1 MIELLIR
8 HFAII
13 LSSLYTYARL
23 LNLKRSPRQ
32 ILISSLFSLCLSVAT
47 CLIKLHFSYIS
58 FLSMIVFTFVFTT
71 WKTKTR
77 IELSVTT
84 TVLSFAICY
93 VIYFFSSVLTSGV
106 FWLFDVELSVSLIY
120 LTACS
125 SLLLLLMIRL
135 PFLSRRLKNGMPF
148 LIKKGGGNAGVII
161 SVILLCC
168 GILLSNNKDMRLIYV
183 VPLFMIIFGAV
194 FMLIWWRSRLTREYI
209 ETLRSNEI
217 KDLREMLLKKED
229 QIDCLEQNNQALAKI
244 IHRDNKLIP
253 AMELAV
259 RDFLKSAEQ
268 MEQTELKRHGQ
279 ELLRQLKELSGER
292 SGIIEEYQFQCKT
305 LPKTKVCSVD
315 TLISYM
321 FNKSK
326 EYRVKFDLAI
336 LGSIKYMVE
345 KVIPESDLNT
355 VLADLCE
362 NAILAAKDSERKSV
376 LLVIGISDGC
386 YSIDVFD
393 SGLPFEIDTLAN
405 LGLKKITTRAESG
418 GSGIGLATTFEIK
431 EAHNASFIIEE
442 YNNDGQLF
450 TKKVSLKFDN
460 LNQYLVITKRDDA
473 VKASSQRAD
482 LTVRKPD

>member
-279 ELLRQLKELSGER
+279 EILRQLKELSGER

-305 LPKTKVCSVD
+305 LPKTKVYSVD

-326 EYRVKFDLAI
+326 GYRVKFDLAI
-336 LGSIKYMVE
+336 LGSIKYMAE

-405 LGLKKITTRAESG
+405 LGLEKITTRAESG

-431 EAHNASFIIEE
+431 EAYNASFIIEE
-442 YNNDGQLF
+442 YNSDGQLF

>member
-229 QIDCLEQNNQALAKI
+229 QIECLEQNNQALAKI

-279 ELLRQLKELSGER
+279 EILRQLKELSGER

-305 LPKTKVCSVD
+305 LPKTKVYSVD

-326 EYRVKFDLAI
+326 GYRVKFDLAI
-336 LGSIKYMVE
+336 LGSIKYMAE

-405 LGLKKITTRAESG
+405 LGLEKITTRAESG

-431 EAHNASFIIEE
+431 EAYNASFIIEE
-442 YNNDGQLF
+442 YNSDGQLF

>member
-1 MIELLIR
+1 M
-8 HFAII
+8 
-13 LSSLYTYARL
+13 
-23 LNLKRSPRQ
+23 
-32 ILISSLFSLCLSVAT
+32 
-47 CLIKLHFSYIS
+47 
-58 FLSMIVFTFVFTT
+58 
-71 WKTKTR
+71 
-77 IELSVTT
+77 TT
-84 TVLSFAICY
+84 TVLSFAVCY
-93 VIYFFSSVLTSGV
+93 VNYFFSSVLTSGV

-279 ELLRQLKELSGER
+279 ELPPAQRIVGRAL
-292 SGIIEEYQFQCKT
+292 GIIEEYQFQCK
-305 LPKTKVCSVD
+305 
-315 TLISYM
+315 
-321 FNKSK
+321 
-326 EYRVKFDLAI
+326 
-336 LGSIKYMVE
+336 
-345 KVIPESDLNT
+345 
-355 VLADLCE
+355 LC
-362 NAILAAKDSERKSV
+362 
-376 LLVIGISDGC
+376 
-386 YSIDVFD
+386 
-393 SGLPFEIDTLAN
+393 
-405 LGLKKITTRAESG
+405 
-418 GSGIGLATTFEIK
+418 
-431 EAHNASFIIEE
+431 
-442 YNNDGQLF
+442 
-450 TKKVSLKFDN
+450 
-460 LNQYLVITKRDDA
+460 
-473 VKASSQRAD
+473 
-482 LTVRKPD
+482 RKPRCVP

>member
-1 MIELLIR
+1 MADFFIKY
-8 HFAII
+8 FAII
-13 LSSLYTYARL
+13 FSSLYTYKRL
-23 LNLKRSPRQ
+23 LNLKRSFRQ
-32 ILISSLFSLCLSVAT
+32 ILIMSFFSLGLSSLICLVR
-47 CLIKLHFSYIS
+47 IHHPYIS
-58 FLSMIVFTFVFTT
+58 FLSLIIIIFVYATLR
-71 WKTKTR
+71 TKTR
-77 IELSVTT
+77 IELSITT
-84 TVLSFAICY
+84 TALSFAICY
-93 VIYFFSSVLTSGV
+93 IIYIFTSALTAG
-106 FWLFDVELSVSLIY
+106 LFMLFRMSLSIPMIY

-161 SVILLCC
+161 SVV
-168 GILLSNNKDMRLIYV
+168 LLSCSIVLNNDKDMRLVYV
-183 VPLFMIIFGAV
+183 VPYILILFGAV

-217 KDLREMLLKKED
+217 KDLREMLLKKGD